1 MKKLFIAALMMATAT
16 SAMAQDIKTV
26 LKAKDYAEA
35 QSSLNACL
43 SSLNSE
49 DKAKAY
55 QKLVE
60 LSMKAYDK
68 ENAAIIENQTL
79 EQMGQKGDKPVDK
92 PTLYSSLY
100 QALKDA
106 NECDKYDKQPN
117 AKGKV
122 APKYSKKFAESL
134 WGQRFQLVNGGQD
147 ALQAED
153 NTSALKYFGEY
164 VDSEFYPLFSTL
176 DKSKYQAPV
185 QLGEV
190 ARVAAQLA
198 YQQKDMTAAN
208 RYIDVAIDDTAT
220 YKDAISIKMYFMQQS
235 LNTREDSLKCLNEFE
250 KLYAKNSNDENVFA
264 NLASFYGALGMD
276 DKRNAVVES
285 RLSTNPNDFMALA
298 IKGQS
303 ELSDNNLDA
312 AIADLTKAAAQKDDA
327 LILYL
332 LGVCY
337 NNKAAAEPNAAKQ
350 KELLE
355 QTKDYLEKARQIDPN
370 QQRAN
375 WKYMLYNTYYNLYGE
390 NDARTK
396 ELAQ

>member
-92 PTLYSSLY
+92 PALYSSLY

>member
-35 QSSLNACL
+35 QSSLNACF
-43 SSLNSE
+43 SSLTSE

-68 ENAAIIENQTL
+68 ENEAIIENQTL

-153 NTSALKYFGEY
+153 NTTALKYFGEY

-176 DKSKYQAPV
+176 DKSKYKAPV

-220 YKDAISIKMYFMQQS
+220 YKDAISIKMFFMQQS

-264 NLASFYGALGMD
+264 NLASFYGALGMN
-276 DKRNAVVES
+276 DKRNTVVES
-285 RLSTNPNDFMALA
+285 RLATNPNDFMALA
-298 IKGQS
+298 IKGQA

-337 NNKAAAEPNAAKQ
+337 NNKAAAEPNTAKQ

-355 QTKDYLEKARQIDPN
+355 QTKNYLEKARQIDPN

-390 NDARTK
+390 DDARTK